1 MRIIGKT
8 TVSVKS
14 LKSPSETYPKLFR
27 NRSKSNM
34 DLYFLC
40 YNNIKV
46 RNARVEFYYNSYK
59 VVDFQKN
66 FIRKLLEADLFN
78 IFFPEYH
85 KDFFRDMLWASKKYA
100 LEKSYEEHLNDRKEI

>member
-8 TVSVKS
+8 TISVKS
-14 LKSPSETYPKLFR
+14 LKSPSNTYPKLFKNR
-27 NRSKSNM
+27 NKPAAN
-34 DLYFLC
+34 LYFLC

-66 FIRKLLEADLFN
+66 FIRKLLETDLFN
-78 IFFPEYH
+78 VFFTESH
-85 KDFFRDMLWASKKYA
+85 ENFLKDMLWASKKYA
-100 LEKSYEEHLNDRKEI
+100 LEKSYEEHLNDG